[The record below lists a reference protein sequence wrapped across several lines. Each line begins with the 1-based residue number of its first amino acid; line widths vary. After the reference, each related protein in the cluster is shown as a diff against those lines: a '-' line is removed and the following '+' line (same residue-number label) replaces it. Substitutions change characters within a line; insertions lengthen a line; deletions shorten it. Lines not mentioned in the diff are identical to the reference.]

1 MAGHSK
7 WNNIKRVKGVQDAKK
22 GALLSRISKEIIIAT
37 QIGGSGD
44 STFNPYLRVA
54 ISKAKAA
61 NMPNEKIEKAINK
74 GLGKS
79 DSDTLEE
86 KTYEVNAF
94 GGAILLIDCETE
106 NSNRTLT
113 EIKTIVGKSGAKV
126 VPEGSLSWNFKELG
140 KIVISVKDNIDETI
154 LSLISIDGVVDVNN
168 EESEVTTYTN
178 KESLKYVLEQMKKVI
193 PNYEFVE
200 AELIKLANEGISLEE
215 KDLDQNIE
223 LIEKIKSHPDVVYV
237 WDNIK

>member
-126 VPEGSLSWNFKELG
+126 VPEGSLSWSFKELG
-140 KIVISVKDNIDETI
+140 KIVISAKDNIDETI

>member
-7 WNNIKRVKGVQDAKK
+7 WNNIKRVKGIQDAKK

-44 STFNPYLRVA
+44 SSFNPYLRVA

-61 NMPNEKIEKAINK
+61 NMSNEKIEKAINK

-79 DSDTLEE
+79 DSDTFEE

-94 GGAILLIDCETE
+94 NGVILLVDCETE

-126 VPEGSLSWNFKELG
+126 VPEGSLSWNFRELG
-140 KIVISVKDNIDETI
+140 KIVIFVKDNIDETI
-154 LSLISIDGVVDVNN
+154 LNLISIDGVVDVNN

-178 KESLKYVLEQMKKVI
+178 KESLKYVLEQIKKTI
-193 PNYEFVE
+193 PNYEFIE
-200 AELIKLANEGISLEE
+200 AGLIKLANEGIALEE
-215 KDLDQNIE
+215 NDLDQNIE

>member
-44 STFNPYLRVA
+44 SAFNPYLRVA
-54 ISKAKAA
+54 ISKAKAS

-74 GLGKS
+74 ALGKS

-94 GGAILLIDCETE
+94 SGAILLIDCETE

-140 KIVISVKDNIDETI
+140 KIVISAKDNIDETI

>member
-113 EIKTIVGKSGAKV
+113 EIKTIVGKSGARV

-140 KIVISVKDNIDETI
+140 KIVISVKSNIDETI